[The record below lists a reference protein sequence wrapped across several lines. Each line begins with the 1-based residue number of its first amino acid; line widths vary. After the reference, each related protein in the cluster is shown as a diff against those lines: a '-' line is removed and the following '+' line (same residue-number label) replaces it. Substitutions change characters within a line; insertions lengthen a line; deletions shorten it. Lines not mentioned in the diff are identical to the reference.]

1 MFIPP
6 IQPNPVTFGIYKNTR
21 ITGYGQCD
29 YGVYKN
35 HNIEIYTAKENNK
48 LIHKLFYVSDA
59 VRNFIK
65 SKLIY
70 FENGIKRVVR
80 SSANRSKTLC

>member
-1 MFIPP
+1 VKPRP
-6 IQPNPVTFGIYKNTR
+6 IDSVNFGIYLKTR
-21 ITGYGQCD
+21 KTSYGQCD
-29 YGVYKN
+29 YGIYKN
-35 HNIEIYTAKENNK
+35 KNIEIYTAKENGK

-70 FENGIKRVVR
+70 FENGIKKVLRCYGK
-80 SSANRSKTLC
+80 NC

>member
-6 IQPNPVTFGIYKNTR
+6 IKPDSVSFGVYLKTR
-21 ITGYGQCD
+21 KTGYGQCD
-29 YGVYKN
+29 YGIFRNK
-35 HNIEIYTAKENNK
+35 NIEIYSAKEGDR

-70 FENGIKRVVR
+70 FEGGIKTVVR
-80 SSANRSKTLC
+80 SNASGSKFL

>member
-6 IQPNPVTFGIYKNTR
+6 IQPNPITFGIYLKTR
-21 ITGYGQCD
+21 KTGYGQCD

-70 FENGIKRVVR
+70 FENGIKKVVR
-80 SSANRSKTLC
+80 GNATGSK

>member
-1 MFIPP
+1 MK
-6 IQPNPVTFGIYKNTR
+6 PNPISPVSFGIYLRTR
-21 ITGYGQCD
+21 KTSYGQCD

-35 HNIEIYTAKENNK
+35 NNIEIYTAKENGK
-48 LIHKLFYVSDA
+48 LLHKLFYVSDA

-70 FENGIKRVVR
+70 FENQKKRILR
-80 SSANRSKTLC
+80 CYGK

>member
-1 MFIPP
+1 MK
-6 IQPNPVTFGIYKNTR
+6 PNPISPVSFGIYLRTR
-21 ITGYGQCD
+21 KTSYGQCD
-29 YGVYKN
+29 YGIYKN
-35 HNIEIYTAKENNK
+35 NNIEIYTAKENGK

-70 FENGIKRVVR
+70 FENGIKKIVR
-80 SSANRSKTLC
+80 GSGKGY